1 MNDMIVYNEKK
12 TKRLDE
18 YDLEKGY
25 LKADTLTIH
34 HDAVEGQEEEGHYET
49 IREYDNGGKDV
60 EWVIDKPH
68 IEAQEAYDE
77 TMEIN
82 VYIPYTKKELA
93 DMVIKAQIEE
103 KQHEIDNYK
112 MMLASSDYEAIK
124 YAEGWFTEE
133 EYEPIKYEREK
144 IREEIR
150 KIEKEIENL
159 EKKFDLDIDLWYL
172 VHGKERMI

>member
-1 MNDMIVYNEKK
+1 MKKMEDKIVYNEKK
-12 TKRLDE
+12 TKRLNE

-25 LKADTLTIH
+25 LKVDTLTIH
-34 HDAVEGQEEEGHYET
+34 HNAIEAQEEEGHYET

-60 EWVIDKPH
+60 KWVIDKPR

-77 TMEIN
+77 TIEVN

-93 DMVIKAQIEE
+93 DMEIMAQIEE
-103 KQHEIDNYK
+103 KQQEMNNYK

-133 EYEPIKYEREK
+133 EYEPIKSEREK

-150 KIEKEIENL
+150 KIEEDIKNL
-159 EKKFDLDIDLWYL
+159 EKI
-172 VHGKERMI
+172 